1 MFKGHFLNIYT
12 VCSVSVRLMVR
23 SCFLYQIT
31 SSNCTAW
38 QSKWGVWWSRCPT
51 QCPLS
56 FNFIPGGE
64 EWWRRVWWRQPQA
77 LRSLPLALIRQL
89 ISSERG
95 HMLRCNVWG
104 GECCL
109 MLLTPGRRFLRYRPP
124 TVCSFVLGDQPSPR
138 CEWSELIKPH
148 RIIVSKSQRI
158 ISHPFEKYNVR
169 FSFSPCFFSY
179 SPSPPLNVLPLP
191 FFSFSCCCF
200 FILAESR
207 SRRRKR
213 IREGRGEEA

>member
-1 MFKGHFLNIYT
+1 M
-12 VCSVSVRLMVR
+12 
-23 SCFLYQIT
+23 
-31 SSNCTAW
+31 
-38 QSKWGVWWSRCPT
+38 
-51 QCPLS
+51 
-56 FNFIPGGE
+56 
-64 EWWRRVWWRQPQA
+64 RRRQPQA
-77 LRSLPLALIRQL
+77 IGSLRLALIRQL

-95 HMLRCNVWG
+95 HMLQCNVWG

-169 FSFSPCFFSY
+169 FSFSPRLLSS
-179 SPSPPLNVLPLP
+179 SPSPPLNVLPLLFSSSSSSSS
-191 FFSFSCCCF
+191 FFFKVSGLS
-200 FILAESR
+200 LHATLPSMREKAEAGG
-207 SRRRKR
+207 
-213 IREGRGEEA
+213 GRG

>member
-1 MFKGHFLNIYT
+1 M
-12 VCSVSVRLMVR
+12 
-23 SCFLYQIT
+23 
-31 SSNCTAW
+31 
-38 QSKWGVWWSRCPT
+38 
-51 QCPLS
+51 
-56 FNFIPGGE
+56 
-64 EWWRRVWWRQPQA
+64 RRRQPEA
-77 LRSLPLALIRQL
+77 TGSLRLVLICQL

-124 TVCSFVLGDQPSPR
+124 TVCSFVLGDQPSPH

-169 FSFSPCFFSY
+169 FSFFFSHPF
-179 SPSPPLNVLPLP
+179 SSSSPPLHVFPLLFSSCYSSWV
-191 FFSFSCCCF
+191 FFPPASLRFVPACHSP
-200 FILAESR
+200 LHERESR
-207 SRRRKR
+207 GRRKKR
-213 IREGRGEEA
+213 IRGGVGYAWLDIWP

>member
-1 MFKGHFLNIYT
+1 MW
-12 VCSVSVRLMVR
+12 R
-23 SCFLYQIT
+23 
-31 SSNCTAW
+31 
-38 QSKWGVWWSRCPT
+38 SRCPT

-56 FNFIPGGE
+56 VSLIPGGE
-64 EWWRRVWWRQPQA
+64 EERGRAHQRQPQA
-77 LRSLPLALIRQL
+77 IGSVRLALIRQL

-95 HMLRCNVWG
+95 HMLQCNVWG

-169 FSFSPCFFSY
+169 FSFSTRLLFS
-179 SPSPPLNVLPLP
+179 SPSPPLNVLPLLFSS
-191 FFSFSCCCF
+191 FFF
-200 FILAESR
+200 FFFFPRSQVFPCVPISVPRMREKAEAGG
-207 SRRRKR
+207 
-213 IREGRGEEA
+213 EGG

>member
-1 MFKGHFLNIYT
+1 
-12 VCSVSVRLMVR
+12 MVR
-23 SCFLYQIT
+23 GCSLYQIT
-31 SSNCTAW
+31 SSNCTTW
-38 QSKWGVWWSRCPT
+38 QGKWGVWRSRCPT

-56 FNFIPGGE
+56 ISLILRGE
-64 EWWRRVWWRQPQA
+64 GERGRVRWWQPQA
-77 LRSLPLALIRQL
+77 LGSLRLALIRQL

-95 HMLRCNVWG
+95 HMLRCNVRG

-169 FSFSPCFFSY
+169 FSFSPGLLSS
-179 SPSPPLNVLPLP
+179 SPSPPSPP
-191 FFSFSCCCF
+191 FSVPSRFLLLLLLFFLRSQVCPCMPFLVSCM
-200 FILAESR
+200 
-207 SRRRKR
+207 
-213 IREGRGEEA
+213 REKVEAGGGWG

>member
-1 MFKGHFLNIYT
+1 MGRT
-12 VCSVSVRLMVR
+12 
-23 SCFLYQIT
+23 CFLYQIT
-31 SSNCTAW
+31 SSNSTAW
-38 QSKWGVWWSRCPT
+38 QGKWGVWRCRCPT

-56 FNFIPGGE
+56 VSLIPGGE
-64 EWWRRVWWRQPQA
+64 ERQGRVHRRQPEA
-77 LRSLPLALIRQL
+77 IGSLRLVLIRQL

-169 FSFSPCFFSY
+169 FSFSPRLFS
-179 SPSPPLNVLPLP
+179 SLPSPPLNVFPLLFSS
-191 FFSFSCCCF
+191 FF
-200 FILAESR
+200 
-207 SRRRKR
+207 
-213 IREGRGEEA
+213 

>member
-1 MFKGHFLNIYT
+1 MGRT
-12 VCSVSVRLMVR
+12 CS
-23 SCFLYQIT
+23 LYQIT
-31 SSNCTAW
+31 SSNSTAW
-38 QSKWGVWWSRCPT
+38 QGKWGVWWCRCPT

-56 FNFIPGGE
+56 VSLIPGGE
-64 EWWRRVWWRQPQA
+64 ERQGRVQPRQPEA
-77 LRSLPLALIRQL
+77 IGSLRLVLIRQL

-169 FSFSPCFFSY
+169 FSFSPRLFSS
-179 SPSPPLNVLPLP
+179 SPSPPLNVLPLLFSS
-191 FFSFSCCCF
+191 FF
-200 FILAESR
+200 LESQVCPCVPLSPAWER
-207 SRRRKR
+207 GRRKER
-213 IREGRGEEA
+213 IRGGRGEEA

>member
-1 MFKGHFLNIYT
+1 
-12 VCSVSVRLMVR
+12 MVR
-23 SCFLYQIT
+23 SCSLRQIT

-38 QSKWGVWWSRCPT
+38 QGKWGVWQSRCPT

-56 FNFIPGGE
+56 VSLIPGGE
-64 EWWRRVWWRQPQA
+64 EGRGRVRRRQPQA
-77 LRSLPLALIRQL
+77 IGSLRLALIRQL

-95 HMLRCNVWG
+95 HMLQCNVWG

-138 CEWSELIKPH
+138 CEWPELIKPH

-169 FSFSPCFFSY
+169 FSFSPRLLS
-179 SPSPPLNVLPLP
+179 STPSPPLHVLPLLFSSSSSPPP
-191 FFSFSCCCF
+191 FFFTVSGLSLHATLPCMRGK
-200 FILAESR
+200 AEA
-207 SRRRKR
+207 
-213 IREGRGEEA
+213 G

>member
-1 MFKGHFLNIYT
+1 MW
-12 VCSVSVRLMVR
+12 RR
-23 SCFLYQIT
+23 
-31 SSNCTAW
+31 
-38 QSKWGVWWSRCPT
+38 RCPT

-56 FNFIPGGE
+56 VSLIPRGE
-64 EWWRRVWWRQPQA
+64 ESRGRVRRRQPEA
-77 LRSLPLALIRQL
+77 IGSLRLVLIRQL

-95 HMLRCNVWG
+95 HMLRCNVLG

-158 ISHPFEKYNVR
+158 ISHPFEKYNVH
-169 FSFSPCFFSY
+169 FSFSPRPPFFPPPPSL
-179 SPSPPLNVLPLP
+179 SPSLKVLPLLFSP
-191 FFSFSCCCF
+191 LFFFLS
-200 FILAESR
+200 ES
-207 SRRRKR
+207 
-213 IREGRGEEA
+213 EVCP

>member
-1 MFKGHFLNIYT
+1 M
-12 VCSVSVRLMVR
+12 
-23 SCFLYQIT
+23 
-31 SSNCTAW
+31 
-38 QSKWGVWWSRCPT
+38 
-51 QCPLS
+51 
-56 FNFIPGGE
+56 
-64 EWWRRVWWRQPQA
+64 RRRQPEA
-77 LRSLPLALIRQL
+77 IGSPRLVLIRQL

-95 HMLRCNVWG
+95 HMLRCNVLG

-169 FSFSPCFFSY
+169 FSFSPRP
-179 SPSPPLNVLPLP
+179 PSFCPRLAVPVPQSLPLP
-191 FFSFSCCCF
+191 FSSLLFLCLSLRFVPECTPASS
-200 FILAESR
+200 LKPQLPLPERESR
-207 SRRRKR
+207 GE
-213 IREGRGEEA
+213 EGRGEEAQRMLGWTLGCR

>member
-1 MFKGHFLNIYT
+1 M
-12 VCSVSVRLMVR
+12 R
-23 SCFLYQIT
+23 Q
-31 SSNCTAW
+31 
-38 QSKWGVWWSRCPT
+38 
-51 QCPLS
+51 
-56 FNFIPGGE
+56 
-64 EWWRRVWWRQPQA
+64 RQPQA
-77 LRSLPLALIRQL
+77 IGSPRLALIRSL

-95 HMLRCNVWG
+95 HMLQCNVWG

-169 FSFSPCFFSY
+169 FSFSTRLLSSSH
-179 SPSPPLNVLPLP
+179 SPKLNVLPLL
-191 FFSFSCCCF
+191 FSFFLF
-200 FILAESR
+200 FFGLSLHAHLGPLHARESGGR
-207 SRRRKR
+207 TRTR
-213 IREGRGEEA
+213 IRDAVVRRHRVCLAG

>member
-1 MFKGHFLNIYT
+1 M
-12 VCSVSVRLMVR
+12 R
-23 SCFLYQIT
+23 
-31 SSNCTAW
+31 
-38 QSKWGVWWSRCPT
+38 
-51 QCPLS
+51 
-56 FNFIPGGE
+56 
-64 EWWRRVWWRQPQA
+64 WRQPQA
-77 LRSLPLALIRQL
+77 LGSLRLALIRQL

-169 FSFSPCFFSY
+169 FSFSPRLLSS
-179 SPSPPLNVLPLP
+179 SPSPPLNVPSRFLLLL
-191 FFSFSCCCF
+191 FFFKVSGLS
-200 FILAESR
+200 LHATLGLLHVRESR
-207 SRRRKR
+207 GRRRKR
-213 IREGRGEEA
+213 IRGGRGEEA

>member
-1 MFKGHFLNIYT
+1 M
-12 VCSVSVRLMVR
+12 
-23 SCFLYQIT
+23 
-31 SSNCTAW
+31 
-38 QSKWGVWWSRCPT
+38 
-51 QCPLS
+51 
-56 FNFIPGGE
+56 
-64 EWWRRVWWRQPQA
+64 RRRQPQA
-77 LRSLPLALIRQL
+77 IGSLRLALIRQL

-124 TVCSFVLGDQPSPR
+124 MVCSFVLGDQPSPR

-169 FSFSPCFFSY
+169 FSFSPRLLSS
-179 SPSPPLNVLPLP
+179 SPSPPLNVFPLLFSSS
-191 FFSFSCCCF
+191 FFF
-200 FILAESR
+200 FLRVSGLSLHATLGPLQERESR
-207 SRRRKR
+207 GRRRKR
-213 IREGRGEEA
+213 IRGGRGEEA